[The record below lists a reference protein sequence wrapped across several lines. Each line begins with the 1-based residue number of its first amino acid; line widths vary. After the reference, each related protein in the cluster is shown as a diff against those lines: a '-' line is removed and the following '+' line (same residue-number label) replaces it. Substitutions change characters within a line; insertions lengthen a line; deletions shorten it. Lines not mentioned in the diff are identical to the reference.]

1 VQSAKTRWLPWIVLG
16 VVVAGVLVFTAWP
29 RGVDESTAA
38 RTHRIASELR
48 CVDCESLSVA
58 DSATS
63 TAAATRADIATRIRH
78 GESDAEIRQVYV
90 DRYGE
95 SVLLKPS
102 SNGLGVLVWALP
114 IAALVIGAGGVALAL
129 RRWSR
134 QPRLVASEADEQL
147 VATERTRR

>member
-1 VQSAKTRWLPWIVLG
+1 MLRKWLPWIVI
-16 VVVAGVLVFTAWP
+16 GVLVVGVLAYTAWP
-29 RGVDESTAA
+29 RGTDDSTAA

-63 TAAATRADIATRIRH
+63 TAAATRADIALRIRH

-95 SVLLKPS
+95 SVLLQPS
-102 SNGLGVLVWALP
+102 NQGLGVLVWALP
-114 IAALVIGAGGVALAL
+114 IAVLVIGAGGIVLAL
-129 RRWSR
+129 RRWQR
-134 QPRLVASEADEQL
+134 EPRLTASEADEEL
-147 VATERTRR
+147 VAHERGRQ